1 MCVDLS
7 QWSLQG
13 LALRFIKVLSL
24 LNGVLSKSESTD
36 AMARN
41 SALSMAGKPAP
52 VDRTPYHW
60 SRSFRLLVFRMQRME
75 QDPVPMTK
83 CMPHNTATL
92 LHGQIASLSRLEIGG
107 LPPMACASHHRH
119 FGVTWLRSL
128 CFGSVY
134 RIRSIIYSDSHDL
147 GLFEVLPACELI
159 YSKVL
164 LEGAAGDT
172 SSRCA

>member
-1 MCVDLS
+1 LHIPK
-7 QWSLQG
+7 L
-13 LALRFIKVLSL
+13 LSL
-24 LNGVLSKSESTD
+24 LDGILCKSQDTD
-36 AMARN
+36 DMARS

-52 VDRTPYHW
+52 VDLNPYHW

-83 CMPHNTATL
+83 CMPHNTTTSLMAR
-92 LHGQIASLSRLEIGG
+92 SPVLSRLEIGG

-119 FGVTWLRSL
+119 LGETWLTSL

-134 RIRSIIYSDSHDL
+134 RICSIIYPDSHDL
-147 GLFEVLPACELI
+147 DSFKVLPACELI

-172 SSRCA
+172 SSECA